1 MKLKSTHRNCHV
13 VNEVSVFFAKA
24 LLAVYLDDGF
34 EGVKKSLENSDK
46 PLDIKKK
53 RRIHA
58 PESKHKRRVY
68 EKERAKGY

>member
-13 VNEVSVFFAKA
+13 VKEVAVFFAKA

-46 PLDIKKK
+46 PLDVKKK

-58 PESKHKRRVY
+58 PEIKHKRRVY
-68 EKERAKGY
+68 EKESSPGT